1 MFLPP
6 TNFAVFGG
14 HYIFRYSLQGTEII
28 KIVQVTFLA
37 TRKEFIVMIILESS
51 VPGSICHIGMQSV
64 PVFFFFLIL
73 TVPALSYFGQ
83 NGIAA

>member
-14 HYIFRYSLQGTEII
+14 HYIFRYSLQGTEFI

-64 PVFFFFLIL
+64 PVFFFFFKFWQYRL
-73 TVPALSYFGQ
+73 
-83 NGIAA
+83 

>member
-14 HYIFRYSLQGTEII
+14 HYIFRYSLQGTEFI

-51 VPGSICHIGMQSV
+51 VLGSICHIDMQ
-64 PVFFFFLIL
+64 PVGVFLKKKIL
-73 TVPALSYFGQ
+73 TVPALRYFGQ